1 MDKDY
6 YKVLGIPKNASQD
19 EIKRAYRDLAMKFHP
34 DKNKSK
40 DATEHFKEINEAYAV
55 LGDPEKRQNYN
66 LLGSEQFGQQYT
78 PEDIFRNFNFES
90 IFRDMGINAEF
101 GFPGVSD
108 LFGFSG
114 APQERGGRERG
125 QDILHGIDLTLEE
138 VAKGAEKEIR
148 LKHIKECSNC
158 KGSGAEP
165 GSLLTKCQKCRG
177 SGYITIVRSSMFA
190 RIQTVSACDEC
201 GGRGKTPGKTCKGCN
216 GKGGVVAYDSIKVD
230 IPHGVVDGMRLR
242 LSGAGDYSSGGSGDL
257 YLDMHVLKHK
267 DFERDGDNII
277 TNVTIPFYDAISGGE
292 VTAPILGGSQK
303 IAIDPGT
310 QPGARIILDR
320 KGIKGFR
327 NNLPGDEIV
336 NINIEIPKNLS
347 DSEKELIKKFKEGRG
362 SKKKFGLF

>member
-1 MDKDY
+1 MSKDY
-6 YKVLGIPKNASQD
+6 YELLRVKKDATQD
-19 EIKRAYRDLAMKFHP
+19 EIKRSYRDLAMKFHP

-55 LGDPEKRQNYN
+55 LSDPEKRQQYN

-78 PEDIFRNFNFES
+78 PEDIFRNFNFEG

-101 GFPGVSD
+101 GFPGFSD

-165 GSLLTKCQKCRG
+165 GSTLMKCTKCRG
-177 SGYITIVRSSMFA
+177 SGYINIIRSSMFA
-190 RIQTVSACDEC
+190 RIQTVTTCDEC
-201 GGRGKTPGKTCKGCN
+201 GGRGKIPGKMCKICN
-216 GKGGVVAYDSIKVD
+216 GKGGIVAYDSIKVD
-230 IPHGVVDGMRLR
+230 IPHGVSEGMRLR
-242 LSGAGDYSSGGSGDL
+242 LAGTGDYSSGGSGDL

-267 DFERDGDNII
+267 DFERDGDDII
-277 TNVTIPFYDAISGGE
+277 TNVTIPFYDAIMGGE
-292 VTAPILGGSQK
+292 VTVPTLGSSQK
-303 IAIDPGT
+303 ITIESGT
-310 QPGARIILDR
+310 QPRSRIVLGG

-327 NNLPGDEIV
+327 NNVLGDEIV
-336 NINIEIPKNLS
+336 NINIEIPKNTS
-347 DSEKELIKKFKEGRG
+347 DSEKELIKKFKEGRD